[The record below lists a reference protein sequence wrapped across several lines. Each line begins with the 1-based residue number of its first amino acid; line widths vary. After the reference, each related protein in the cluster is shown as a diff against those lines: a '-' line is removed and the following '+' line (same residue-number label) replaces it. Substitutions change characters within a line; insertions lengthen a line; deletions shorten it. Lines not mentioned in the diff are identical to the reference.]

1 MKLASSRMRIESRTA
16 ARVAASAIAA
26 LVSLSPLAVQAD
38 SALADAIQNGRRAAA
53 LELVNGG
60 ADVNATQGDGTTPLH
75 WAAYK
80 LDAELVGVLLAHGAK
95 ADVKNDYGASPL
107 GEAVKAGNA
116 PLVATLLKS
125 GADVNA
131 ANVDGETT
139 LMLASRAG
147 SVAVVKELLAHGAD
161 VNAHE
166 IWREQTALMW
176 AADSANAEFVKLLIQ
191 HGADVH
197 TRAAANDWGAQ
208 ITSEP
213 RAQYR
218 PTGGLTPLL
227 FAARSG
233 CVECVR
239 AIVAA
244 GEDVDRPTPDGV
256 TALMIALDNYEF
268 DTANA
273 LLDLKANPRYA
284 DWWGRTALY
293 LAVDLNTYV
302 PRTPAYPHSK
312 KATGFDIV
320 QRLLAAGVD
329 VDAQLNQH
337 RPGRGGN
344 SERFTDDLLTGGAT
358 PLLRAAITHDYD
370 SMKALLEHG
379 ADVNLPNFMGI
390 TPLMAA
396 AGLGVRNI
404 NFGAN
409 RSPNFEEDK
418 EIETKVIA
426 SLEILLKAGAD
437 MNSRIDDGYTRT
449 SRIARPSGLTDREG
463 QTALYSA
470 AGRGW
475 TKVVAFM
482 IEHGASVDVAD
493 KRGKSPLDIALT
505 PVGGRPIPN
514 AEAVA
519 ELLRGASR
527 KAVAA
532 KL

>member
-1 MKLASSRMRIESRTA
+1 MQRETTNGCGRLPAVAAAVTLSALISLAPLAARADSKLADLIE
-16 ARVAASAIAA
+16 
-26 LVSLSPLAVQAD
+26 D
-38 SALADAIQNGRRAAA
+38 GRRAAA
-53 LELVNGG
+53 LDLINEGTDVNGS
-60 ADVNATQGDGTTPLH
+60 QGDGTTPLH

-80 LDAELVGVLLAHGAK
+80 LDAELVRVLLAHGAK

-116 PLVATLLKS
+116 PLVETLLKA

-139 LMLASRAG
+139 LMLAARAG
-147 SVAVVKELLAHGAD
+147 SVPVAKLLLAHGAD

-166 IWREQTALMW
+166 VWREQTALMW
-176 AADSANAEFVKLLIQ
+176 AADGANAELTKLLIA
-191 HGADVH
+191 HGADVRA
-197 TRAAANDWGAQ
+197 RAAANDWGAQ

-233 CVECVR
+233 CAECAR

-244 GEDVDRPTPDGV
+244 GEDIDRPTPDGA
-256 TALMIALDNYEF
+256 TALMLALDNYEF
-268 DTANA
+268 DTANV
-273 LLDLKANPRYA
+273 LLDLGANPGYA

-302 PRTPAYPHSK
+302 PRTPAYPRSK
-312 KATGFDIV
+312 KATGFDIEK
-320 QRLLAAGVD
+320 RLLVGGVD
-329 VDAQLNQH
+329 VDPQLNHH

-344 SERFTDDLLTGGAT
+344 SERFTDDLLTAGAT
-358 PLLRAAITHDYD
+358 PLLRAAITHDHE

-379 ADVNLPNFMGI
+379 ADVDLPNFMGV

-396 AGLGVRNI
+396 AGVGVRNI

-418 EIETKVIA
+418 LIEAKVIE
-426 SLEILLKAGAD
+426 SLEILLAAGAD
-437 MNSRIDDGYTRT
+437 INARVSDAYSRTA
-449 SRIARPSGLTDREG
+449 RIARPSGLTDREG

-482 IEHGASVDVAD
+482 LEHGANVDVAD

-505 PVGGRPIPN
+505 PVGGRPVPN
-514 AEAVA
+514 SEAVA
-519 ELLRGASR
+519 ELLRAASH
-527 KAVAA
+527 KSTAA